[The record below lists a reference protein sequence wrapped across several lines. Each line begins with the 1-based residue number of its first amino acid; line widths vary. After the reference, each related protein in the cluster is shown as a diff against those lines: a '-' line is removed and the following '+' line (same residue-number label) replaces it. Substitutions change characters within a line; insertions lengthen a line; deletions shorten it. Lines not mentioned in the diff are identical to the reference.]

1 MINKTNKSSLA
12 PVIIF
17 VYNRLWHTKKTIHA
31 LLEND
36 LADQSEIVIYSD
48 GPKNEK
54 DYHQVM
60 EVRNYIKKVNGFRSL
75 KIIEREKNWGLAG
88 NIIDGVTKVINEYGK
103 IIVLEDDIV
112 TSPSYLLFMNQALDF
127 YKNEDKVWHIAG
139 WNNSI
144 KTEGLHDAFFWR
156 VMNCWGWATWSD
168 KWSHFNK
175 NSSQLIEKWSI
186 KQKNDFD
193 LNGSNIFWSQV
204 IANANKKLNTWAIF
218 WYATIFENNG
228 LCLNSS
234 KSYVYNIGLDGSGVH
249 RDNSNSNLTF
259 KPNLCNNKTIIWP
272 IKIEES
278 NLALRRIK
286 KQIRPNY
293 IKVIFKRLL
302 KLIS

>member
-112 TSPSYLLFMNQALDF
+112 TSPFFLNYMNDALNAYDDDNNVGCIHGYVYPINNINSDF
-127 YKNEDKVWHIAG
+127 F
-139 WNNSI
+139 I
-144 KTEGLHDAFFWR
+144 KGAD
-156 VMNCWGWATWSD
+156 CWGWATWKKSWD
-168 KWSHFNK
+168 YF
-175 NSSQLIEKWSI
+175 EK
-186 KQKNDFD
+186 D
-193 LNGSNIFWSQV
+193 G
-204 IANANKKLNTWAIF
+204 KKLLKKLKKRNLHKDAFNVKCGYVQMLKDQIYGRNNSWAVR
-218 WYATIFENNG
+218 WYFSAYLND
-228 LCLNSS
+228 LYCLYP
-234 KSYVYNIGLDGSGVH
+234 KTSYVQNIGFDGSGTNCDQDGRYQVSVQS
-249 RDNSNSNLTF
+249 DYVFNKVPVIENKKMKSKMIQFF
-259 KPNLCNNKTIIWP
+259 KS
-272 IKIEES
+272 ES
-278 NLALRRIK
+278 FF
-286 KQIRPNY
+286 IRFARL
-293 IKVIFKRLL
+293 FKNM
-302 KLIS
+302 IN